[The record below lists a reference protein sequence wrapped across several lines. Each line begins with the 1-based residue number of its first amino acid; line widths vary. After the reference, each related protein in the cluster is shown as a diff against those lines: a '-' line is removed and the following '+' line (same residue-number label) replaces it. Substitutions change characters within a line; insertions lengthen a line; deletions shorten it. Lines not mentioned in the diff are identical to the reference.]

1 MPITRSVNEE
11 FAKSYNVPIV
21 INEDD
26 SDSVKAVK
34 HAVMELREEV
44 AAIIESEGL
53 SVYDIYTRH
62 QDLMREVVMLRKI
75 AQKEVLSIYNS
86 GDMEKVHHY
95 VQDANKI
102 LRSAGAD
109 EIKVP
114 SETESEATKRLKENL
129 YRLKQK
135 N

>member
-1 MPITRSVNEE
+1 
-11 FAKSYNVPIV
+11 
-21 INEDD
+21 
-26 SDSVKAVK
+26 
-34 HAVMELREEV
+34 
-44 AAIIESEGL
+44 
-53 SVYDIYTRH
+53 
-62 QDLMREVVMLRKI
+62 MLRKI
-75 AQKEVLSIYNS
+75 AQKEALSIYTS

-129 YRLKQK
+129 YRLKEK